1 MGSEVHSS
9 LPFLNADLT
18 RLDNRVTLYVK
29 AGVTFPT
36 AKGGLHMANGKNG
49 KDGSVYID
57 RFAAGGI
64 SSGVISGAFVAEV
77 HQLLLKRLKKYT

>member
-1 MGSEVHSS
+1 
-9 LPFLNADLT
+9 
-18 RLDNRVTLYVK
+18 
-29 AGVTFPT
+29 
-36 AKGGLHMANGKNG
+36 MANGKNG